1 MKTFKHSGDLGD
13 IIFSLPTIRALGG
26 GVLYL
31 DPEAGL
37 SSPLVKWAD
46 RKKTKLTAGAIQS
59 LIPVLEQQE
68 YIKGVELWKDQKVDY
83 DLDLFRKHVIYN
95 NLSDSHLA
103 AFNLPFSERDT
114 AWLKIKNARPLHK
127 NVIISRSVRY
137 HGNFS
142 FWENY
147 LPVIKDDC
155 LFVGFE
161 KEHDIFEYT
170 FGHKV
175 EYYKTESILDL
186 TQVIDGSH
194 LFVSNQGLPHALA
207 EGLKKNLINEV
218 FRVYPAAVFKRDDAQ
233 YV

>member
-1 MKTFKHSGDLGD
+1 MNTFKHSGDLGD

-31 DPEAGL
+31 DPDGGL

-46 RKKTKLTAGAIQS
+46 RKKTKLTQASIKS
-59 LIPVLEQQE
+59 LIPVLEQQD
-68 YIKGVELWKDQKVDY
+68 YIKGVEVWDGKAVKY
-83 DLDLFRKHVIYN
+83 DLDLFRKHIRYN

-103 AFNLPFSERDT
+103 AFNIPFSERDT
-114 AWLKIKNARPLHK
+114 KWINLKQSKKLHK
-127 NVIISRSVRY
+127 DIIISRSVRY
-137 HGNFS
+137 HSNFS

-147 LPVIKDDC
+147 LPIVKDQC

-170 FGHKV
+170 FNHKI
-175 EYYKTESILDL
+175 EYYKTESVLDL
-186 TQVIDGSH
+186 AEVIAGST

-207 EGLKKNLINEV
+207 ESMKKSLICELY
-218 FRVYPAAVFKRDDAQ
+218 RVYPAVIFTRPEAQ